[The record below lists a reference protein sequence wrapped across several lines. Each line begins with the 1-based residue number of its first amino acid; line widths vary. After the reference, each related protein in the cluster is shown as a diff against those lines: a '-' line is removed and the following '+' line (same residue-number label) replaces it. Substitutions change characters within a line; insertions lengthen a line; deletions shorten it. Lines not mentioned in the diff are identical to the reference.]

1 MATENPIL
9 PAPEEQVSNA
19 AEDVQKVT
27 SEVTPEVPEPE
38 MSATAESDAPAV
50 AQSEPE
56 APAAGVP
63 VTETAAEEVAPAE
76 TPAAEE
82 PAGEVAAETAAAD
95 APVAETPA
103 AEEVAPAEAPAE
115 EVAAQTAD
123 AEAPAAQTPAEAA
136 PAAEETARV
145 KRARIKPAAE
155 PVVAETDDEPAA
167 SDVQVDFADEEAALA
182 AQDAGLELD
191 GETAEEAEAD
201 QMAEDGRNAEDKFL
215 GRGKEELVALF
226 TRMLE
231 EQPVQSIRRDVE
243 ALKIAFYRI
252 RRAEVEAARR
262 RFVEEGG
269 AEEDFTPAVDGV
281 EVQLKELF
289 KEYRRRRDEF
299 IANLEADKEKNLQIK
314 QGIIEELKE
323 LVNSDETLN
332 HTFTKFRELQQRWKE
347 TGIVPLQNVK
357 DLWETYNLHVE
368 NFYSFI
374 KINKEL
380 RDLDLKKNY
389 EQKVAL
395 CEQTEALVLEP
406 SVVEAFHKLQK
417 LHDEWRETGPV
428 ANEYKETLWERFK
441 AASSRINKQHQEH
454 FESLKGEQVRNLEL
468 KTELC
473 AATEELAAQMLT
485 TRKEW
490 NRASDRLLEIQKTWK
505 TIGFAP
511 KKDNNRIYERFRTA
525 CDKFFEAKRQF
536 YSGVKAEMEHNL
548 QLKTEICE
556 AAESLMNSEEWK
568 KATDELIALQA
579 RWKEIGAVSRRHS
592 DAIWRRFRA
601 ACDKFFERKGSH
613 FASVDGEH
621 EENLR
626 KKLALL
632 EEMAA
637 ADVKAGGFDVIREF
651 QRRWGEI
658 GFVPIKQKDAVQ
670 KRYKAAVDALFN
682 TLRGTE
688 RDRSMNRFRD
698 KVSSFKSA
706 GGNRLRSERE
716 RLYSKVRQL
725 EQEIGLLENNIG
737 FFAKSKN
744 AESLIA
750 DVKAKIERAREE
762 MAAAIEKVKLI
773 DRQAQ
778 EENQEH
784 NENK

>member
-1 MATENPIL
+1 MLPHMRELKTCTEMATEKPTL
-9 PAPEEQVSNA
+9 PAPEEQVSPA
-19 AEDVQKVT
+19 AEDAQANPAVT
-27 SEVTPEVPEPE
+27 ARVPEPE
-38 MSATAESDAPAV
+38 M
-50 AQSEPE
+50 
-56 APAAGVP
+56 PAAEP
-63 VTETAAEEVAPAE
+63 AAEKPAAAEEA
-76 TPAAEE
+76 AAE
-82 PAGEVAAETAAAD
+82 
-95 APVAETPA
+95 VAETPA
-103 AEEVAPAEAPAE
+103 EMPVEPVVTEEPAAEAPVEELAAEEISGEEVAPRA
-115 EVAAQTAD
+115 
-123 AEAPAAQTPAEAA
+123 
-136 PAAEETARV
+136 

-155 PVVAETDDEPAA
+155 PAAAESEEEAPRE
-167 SDVQVDFADEEAALA
+167 VQVDFADEEAALA
-182 AQDAGLELD
+182 AQNAGLEIE
-191 GETAEEAEAD
+191 GATPEEEAAEELAAQTPE
-201 QMAEDGRNAEDKFL
+201 EDKFA
-215 GRGKEELVALF
+215 GKGKEELVALF
-226 TRMLE
+226 ARMLE

-262 RFVEEGG
+262 KFVEEGG
-269 AEEDFTPAVDGV
+269 SEEDFAPAVDGA

-289 KEYRRRRDEF
+289 KEYRHRRDEF
-299 IANLEADKEKNLQIK
+299 IANLEAEKEKNLQVK
-314 QGIIEELKE
+314 LGIIEELKE

-332 HTFTKFRELQQRWKE
+332 HTFNKFRELQQRWKE
-347 TGIVPLQNVK
+347 TGIVPQQNVK

-389 EQKVAL
+389 EQKIAL
-395 CEQTEALVLEP
+395 CEQAEALVLEP

-428 ANEYKETLWERFK
+428 ANEYKEVLWERFK

-454 FESLKGEQVRNLEL
+454 FESLKGEQVKNLEL

-473 AATEELAAQMLT
+473 AATEELAAQPLT

-525 CDKFFEAKRQF
+525 CDRFFEAKRQF
-536 YSGVKAEMEHNL
+536 YAGVKTEMEHNL

-568 KATDELIALQA
+568 KTTDELIALQA
-579 RWKEIGAVSRRHS
+579 RWKQIGAVSRRHS
-592 DAIWRRFRA
+592 DAIWKRFRA
-601 ACDKFFERKGSH
+601 ACDKFFERKASH

-621 EENLR
+621 EENLQ

-632 EEMAA
+632 AEMAE
-637 ADVKAGGFDVIREF
+637 ADVKAGGYEVIREF

-658 GFVPIKQKDAVQ
+658 GFVPIKQKDAIQ
-670 KRYKAAVDALFN
+670 KKYKAAVDELFN
-682 TLRGTE
+682 TLRGSE
-688 RDRSMNRFRD
+688 RDRSMGRFRE
-698 KVSSFKSA
+698 KVSSFKAS
-706 GGNRLRSERE
+706 GDRRLRSERE
-716 RLYSKVRQL
+716 RLYNKVRQL

-744 AESLIA
+744 AEALVA
-750 DVKAKIERAREE
+750 DVRAKIERAREE
-762 MAAAIEKVKLI
+762 MASTIEKVKLI
-773 DRQAQ
+773 DRQDQ
-778 EENQEH
+778 EEN
-784 NENK
+784 NNA

>member
-1 MATENPIL
+1 MATEKPTL
-9 PAPEEQVSNA
+9 PAPEEQVSPA
-19 AEDVQKVT
+19 AEDAQANPAVT
-27 SEVTPEVPEPE
+27 VRVPEPE
-38 MSATAESDAPAV
+38 MPAAGPAAEASAAAEEPVAEVADAPAES
-50 AQSEPE
+50 A
-56 APAAGVP
+56 
-63 VTETAAEEVAPAE
+63 VTE
-76 TPAAEE
+76 TPAAEAS
-82 PAGEVAAETAAAD
+82 AGV
-95 APVAETPA
+95 
-103 AEEVAPAEAPAE
+103 
-115 EVAAQTAD
+115 
-123 AEAPAAQTPAEAA
+123 AEAPAAETPAEEAAAERISGEEAA
-136 PAAEETARV
+136 PRA
-145 KRARIKPAAE
+145 KRARIKPAAGQE
-155 PVVAETDDEPAA
+155 VAESEEDA
-167 SDVQVDFADEEAALA
+167 SRDVQVDFADEEAALA
-182 AQDAGLELD
+182 AQNAGLEIE
-191 GETAEEAEAD
+191 GATPEEEAAEELAAQKPE
-201 QMAEDGRNAEDKFL
+201 EDKFA
-215 GRGKEELVALF
+215 GKGKEELVALF
-226 TRMLE
+226 ARMLE

-262 RFVEEGG
+262 KFVEEGG
-269 AEEDFTPAVDGV
+269 SEEDFAPAVDGA

-289 KEYRRRRDEF
+289 KEYRHRRDEF
-299 IANLEADKEKNLQIK
+299 IANLEAEKEKNLQVK
-314 QGIIEELKE
+314 LGIIEELKE

-332 HTFTKFRELQQRWKE
+332 HTFNKFRELQQRWKE
-347 TGIVPLQNVK
+347 TGIVPQQNVK

-389 EQKVAL
+389 EQKIAL
-395 CEQTEALVLEP
+395 CEQAEALVLEP

-428 ANEYKETLWERFK
+428 ANEYKEVLWERFK

-454 FESLKGEQVRNLEL
+454 FESLKGEQVKNLEL

-473 AATEELAAQMLT
+473 AATEELAAQPLT

-525 CDKFFEAKRQF
+525 CDRFFEAKRQF
-536 YSGVKAEMEHNL
+536 YAGVKTEMEHNL

-592 DAIWRRFRA
+592 DAIWKRFRA
-601 ACDKFFERKGSH
+601 ACDKFFERKASH

-626 KKLALL
+626 QKLALL
-632 EEMAA
+632 DEMAA
-637 ADVKAGGFDVIREF
+637 ADVKAGGYDVIREF

-670 KRYKAAVDALFN
+670 KKYKAAVDALFN
-682 TLRGTE
+682 TLRGSE
-688 RDRSMNRFRD
+688 RDRSMNRFRE
-698 KVSSFKSA
+698 KVSSLKSA
-706 GGNRLRSERE
+706 GSNRLRSERE
-716 RLYSKVRQL
+716 RLYNKVRQL

-744 AESLIA
+744 AEALVA
-750 DVKAKIERAREE
+750 DVKAKIDRAREE

>member
-1 MATENPIL
+1 MLPHMREPKTCTEMATEKPTL
-9 PAPEEQVSNA
+9 PAPEEQVSPA
-19 AEDVQKVT
+19 AEDAQANPAVT
-27 SEVTPEVPEPE
+27 VRVPEPE
-38 MSATAESDAPAV
+38 MPAAGPAAEASAAAEEPVAEVADAPAES
-50 AQSEPE
+50 A
-56 APAAGVP
+56 
-63 VTETAAEEVAPAE
+63 VTE
-76 TPAAEE
+76 TPAAEAS
-82 PAGEVAAETAAAD
+82 AGV
-95 APVAETPA
+95 
-103 AEEVAPAEAPAE
+103 
-115 EVAAQTAD
+115 
-123 AEAPAAQTPAEAA
+123 AEAPAAETPAEEAAAERISGEEAA
-136 PAAEETARV
+136 PRA
-145 KRARIKPAAE
+145 KRARIKPAAGPE
-155 PVVAETDDEPAA
+155 VAESEEDA
-167 SDVQVDFADEEAALA
+167 SRDVQVDFADEEAALA
-182 AQDAGLELD
+182 AQNAGLEIE
-191 GETAEEAEAD
+191 GATPEEEAAEELAAQKPE
-201 QMAEDGRNAEDKFL
+201 EDKFA
-215 GRGKEELVALF
+215 GKGKEELVALF
-226 TRMLE
+226 ARMLE

-269 AEEDFTPAVDGV
+269 AEEDFAPSVDGA
-281 EVQLKELF
+281 EIQLKEQF
-289 KEYRRRRDEF
+289 KEYRRRRDAF
-299 IANLEADKEKNLQIK
+299 IANLEAEKEANLKVK
-314 QGIIEELKE
+314 QAIIEELKE

-332 HTFTKFRELQQRWKE
+332 HTFNKFRELQQRWKD
-347 TGIVPLQNVK
+347 TGIVPQQHVK

-395 CEQTEALVLEP
+395 CEQAEALVLEP

-428 ANEYKETLWERFK
+428 ANEYKEALWERFK

-454 FESLKGEQVRNLEL
+454 FETLKGEQVKNLEL
-468 KTELC
+468 KTGLC
-473 AATEELAAQMLT
+473 VATEELSSQPLT

-525 CDKFFEAKRQF
+525 CDRFFEAKRQF
-536 YSGVKAEMEHNL
+536 YAGMKTEMEHNL
-548 QLKTEICE
+548 QLKIEICE

-601 ACDKFFERKGSH
+601 ACDKFFERKGAH

-621 EENLR
+621 EENLK

-637 ADVKAGGFDVIREF
+637 ADVKTGGYDVIRDF

-670 KRYKAAVDALFN
+670 KKYKAAVDALFN

-688 RDRSMNRFRD
+688 RDRSMNRFRE

-706 GGNRLRSERE
+706 GGSRLRSERE
-716 RLYSKVRQL
+716 RLYGKVRQL

-750 DVKAKIERAREE
+750 DVKAKIERARED

-778 EENQEH
+778 EENHEN